1 MWRYRRTTLIM
12 MGCFSVLA
20 GLGLSRKIYFEPAWW
35 LLMFSPTL
43 LVLKNKNLASLI
55 FVILLG
61 MLLGLSRGS
70 IYMQRLAQLKSLSG
84 QVITIEATARSDA
97 VYGKNSQLEFAAS
110 NIIQL
115 LPRQQA
121 LTGTYKI
128 SGFGTPMVYRGD
140 RIQVS
145 GKIFP
150 MRGGNQAR
158 MSYTQI
164 RIINTDSQWFNK
176 LARTFTTGME
186 NALPEPQAS
195 FGLGLLIG
203 QRTNLSQDIITQL
216 TMVGLVHIVAV
227 SGYNLTI
234 LVRAAQKLKI
244 QSKYQRTLLSIGLI
258 LAFILVTGFSA
269 SIIRAAIVST
279 LSLWAWYY
287 GRDIRPILLIAFTA
301 ALSGLFNP
309 FYVWGD
315 LGWYLSFLAFF
326 GILIIA
332 PLIVTQLF
340 SRPPRLLSLVVI
352 ETLCA
357 EVMTLPLIMMTFGQL
372 SLVALLANTLIVPLV
387 PYAMLVSSLAAVAG
401 AVLPQASGWIAW
413 PAHLLLTYMLD
424 IVHLLASL
432 PSIFLH
438 ISISSTAMICAYF
451 IILFLVAVSYKR
463 IRDKKLLLEK

>member
-1 MWRYRRTTLIM
+1 
-12 MGCFSVLA
+12 
-20 GLGLSRKIYFEPAWW
+20 
-35 LLMFSPTL
+35 
-43 LVLKNKNLASLI
+43 
-55 FVILLG
+55 
-61 MLLGLSRGS
+61 MLLGLARGS

-84 QVITIEATARSDA
+84 HVVIIETTARTDA
-97 VYGKNSQLEFAAS
+97 VYGKNSQLEFTAS
-110 NIIQL
+110 EVRQL
-115 LPRQQA
+115 KPQQQKLA
-121 LTGTYKI
+121 GTFKI
-128 SGFGTPMVYRGD
+128 SGFGAPMVYRGD
-140 RIQVS
+140 RLQVR

-150 MRGGNQAR
+150 MRGSNQAR
-158 MSYTQI
+158 MSYAQI
-164 RIINTDSQWFNK
+164 KVIGSGSQWFDK
-176 LARTFTTGME
+176 LARIFATGME
-186 NALPEPQAS
+186 NSLPEPQAS

-234 LVRAAQKLKI
+234 LVRAAQRLKI

-287 GRDIRPILLIAFTA
+287 GRDIRPIILIAFTA
-301 ALSGLFNP
+301 ALTGLFNP

-332 PLIVTQLF
+332 PLIVTRLF
-340 SRPPRLLSLVVI
+340 SKPPRLLSLVVI

-438 ISISSTAMICAYF
+438 ISISSTAMVCAYF
-451 IILFLVAVSYKR
+451 IILFLVAIPYKR